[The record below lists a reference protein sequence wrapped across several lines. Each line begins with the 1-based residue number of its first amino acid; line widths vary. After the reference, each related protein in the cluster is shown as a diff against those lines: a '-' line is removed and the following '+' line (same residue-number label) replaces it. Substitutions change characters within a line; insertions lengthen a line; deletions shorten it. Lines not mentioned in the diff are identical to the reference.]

1 MTLPKLRLLELKLS
15 VPGVT
20 PEPDK
25 GTASVETLEETVTFP
40 LAAPEEPGW
49 KPTLK
54 LADCPAAREMGR
66 LMPLTLKPEPLAVT
80 PEIVTLVPPVLVMV
94 SDKV

>member
-1 MTLPKLRLLELKLS
+1 MTLPKSRLLKLKLS

-20 PEPDK
+20 PVPDK
-25 GTASVETLEETVTFP
+25 GSETVETLEETVTFP
-40 LAAPEEPGW
+40 LAAPEETGV

-54 LADCPAAREMGR
+54 LADCPAARETGR

-80 PEIVTLVPPVLVMV
+80 AEIVRLVPPVLVTV
-94 SDKV
+94 SDNF